1 MKKIVKKNGAQTKY
15 YKDAW
20 KAIEDAVIA
29 NYGILIPSG
38 EITVTITLPWT
49 NEGALGLLK
58 RNGKITSWEQDKEY
72 EEGNFR
78 RYRIFMDGEK
88 MWTPRIDV
96 EGHVKD
102 FAYKLSRYI
111 EKARRLQIGEPTVF
125 LSFR

>member
-88 MWTPRIDV
+88 M
-96 EGHVKD
+96 
-102 FAYKLSRYI
+102 
-111 EKARRLQIGEPTVF
+111 
-125 LSFR
+125 